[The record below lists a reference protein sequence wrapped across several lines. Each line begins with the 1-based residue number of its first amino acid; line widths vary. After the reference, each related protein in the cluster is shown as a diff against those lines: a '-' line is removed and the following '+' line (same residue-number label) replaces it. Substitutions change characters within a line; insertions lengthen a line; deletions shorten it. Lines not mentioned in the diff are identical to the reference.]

1 MLSAVHVPTL
11 HKGKN
16 TPVTCLITPR
26 SCCCRPLCAEK
37 SWVAG
42 PRWWRKANSSTIMS
56 RQTSL
61 TDLHGNPPY
70 SKKNTINSSHLSH
83 LFSKMLYFHPIVLR
97 MWNFK
102 LMTSVIGFCV
112 TVNWVESP
120 NRAGNHIDG
129 SWGAIK
135 SSRATMSHWF
145 FFGLSSNRAL
155 DTKVTKSRAMMEKG
169 KQCWGSMTAGE
180 EHKGGST
187 TAQGDKINR
196 KQAVTCRNYTIR
208 GLFGWPV
215 FTQESRSQWGLPI
228 QRNCNISLE
237 DRAGSLND
245 WTSPSACWRHQLDM
259 GMLHQTAFLWISS
272 AKHLQM
278 VQKCALRSDLY
289 LDYVLE
295 CPFVRLKKAFSVTAT
310 FAG

>member
-1 MLSAVHVPTL
+1 
-11 HKGKN
+11 
-16 TPVTCLITPR
+16 
-26 SCCCRPLCAEK
+26 
-37 SWVAG
+37 
-42 PRWWRKANSSTIMS
+42 
-56 RQTSL
+56 
-61 TDLHGNPPY
+61 
-70 SKKNTINSSHLSH
+70 
-83 LFSKMLYFHPIVLR
+83 MLYFHPIVLR

-145 FFGLSSNRAL
+145 LFWLSSNRAL

-187 TAQGDKINR
+187 TAQGDIINR

-228 QRNCNISLE
+228 QRNCSISLE

-278 VQKCALRSDLY
+278 VQKWVQRSDLY

-295 CPFVRLKKAFSVTAT
+295 CPFVRLKKKHFLLQPLLQDKH
-310 FAG
+310 